1 MSKHPGF
8 GDRLVIVWQS
18 FGYRRLAIHLT
29 NSPIPFTRLI
39 RRAYLAQM
47 GMEPEWDE
55 DGEFYDWDPEKC
67 QPLFDPEHVFCRMMG
82 NDWMDVTKLRQQRH
96 LKHYKGI
103 EFDKESGE
111 FFDFDSVTKEE
122 LAEIIEAGGL
132 EVSFFSCL
140 YGQLV

>member
-1 MSKHPGF
+1 MSGCGGEPPH
-8 GDRLVIVWQS
+8 DLLRATCRL
-18 FGYRRLAIHLT
+18 R
-29 NSPIPFTRLI
+29 I
-39 RRAYLAQM
+39 RH
-47 GMEPEWDE
+47 
-55 DGEFYDWDPEKC
+55 
-67 QPLFDPEHVFCRMMG
+67 PEHVFCRMMG

-111 FFDFDSVTKEE
+111 FFDFDGVTKEE

>member
-1 MSKHPGF
+1 MAF
-8 GDRLVIVWQS
+8 
-18 FGYRRLAIHLT
+18 HLT
-29 NSPIPFTRLI
+29 DPPTPFPRLN
-39 RRAYLAQM
+39 RRAYLEQM